1 MGTDKE
7 YLNIRFTEIINLI
20 EMDGIVDTD
29 FLINRVLLIPV
40 KQISVDRYTRSII
53 SCVLPYLV
61 LRLSLR
67 SAVYAANRG

>member
-7 YLNIRFTEIINLI
+7 YLNIRFKETINVI

-40 KQISVDRYTRSII
+40 KQISVDSYTLSIM
-53 SCVLPYLV
+53 SCVLPHLD
-61 LRLSLR
+61 LRQPLR
-67 SAVYAANRG
+67 SAVYSANRG